1 MQKKNRIFMRV
12 VAMLLCVVMATTC
25 LVSTIFARYVTRDK
39 ASIDGV
45 KLKKWGITI
54 DTGSHAKR
62 TYTDESGNTVVATKE
77 TIGSANAIA
86 PGMRGSLAWFHVFG
100 SPEVKYKINFDGN
113 ISIGDGYDDA
123 VVNSNEEP
131 LAYFPIVL
139 YLVAYDVTYE
149 GDEMKLNRTTST
161 NAKGSV
167 MDFAQSHLR
176 KEGDVRNTLASTEAS
191 DSGNVLS
198 WQPVSSIEDTFN
210 GYNTI
215 YDYMSLDNCF
225 DQFDLSG
232 STDRVYALEWCW
244 PYNHDASYPR
254 SDEPNF
260 KQGRYLYS
268 EYDTQL
274 GEKMRERKG
283 TDDFDITLEMS
294 VTVEQSNETFI
305 DEDVVDRVHLGSFP
319 QSLVQDTT
327 LEAELDKKAEGL
339 TWSEKNYT
347 SNRAPHYRFVD
358 VEHGGDKY
366 RGFKYYSDD
375 PDPNNKPPNLILYCW
390 FKYEPIS
397 WIVLEDEEE
406 DGKAFLFSEFML
418 DKRLYQDVSRDTT
431 LWDTGSG
438 EFKEKVGFPENTYL
452 NNWEY
457 STIRK
462 WLNETF
468 YQTAFNEP
476 QRSMLLVTEV
486 DNSAATTNNSS
497 NNSFARE
504 NTEDKIFFLSY
515 KEMTEQY
522 SELKGIILKDNVTTD
537 YSFYVFSGNKS
548 SLSFTR
554 SPNSTRGDGVSL
566 IGYYDTGT
574 STWFGADKNYDV
586 NDARGVR
593 PVMWVELYN

>member
-12 VAMLLCVVMATTC
+12 VAMLLCIVIITTC
-25 LVSTIFARYVTRDK
+25 LVSSIFARYVARDS

-54 DTGSHAKR
+54 ETGSHAKR

-139 YLVAYDVTYE
+139 YLVAYDVTYD
-149 GDEMKLNRTTST
+149 GDEMILNRTTST
-161 NAKGSV
+161 NAKGKV

-198 WQPVSSIEDTFN
+198 WSSVSVIQDTFN
-210 GYNTI
+210 GYRAKYN
-215 YDYMSLDNCF
+215 YMSLDNCF

-254 SDEPNF
+254 SDESNF

-294 VTVEQSNETFI
+294 VTVEQSNETYI
-305 DEDVVDRVHLGSFP
+305 DENVVDRVHLGSYP
-319 QSLVQDTT
+319 QSLVENDT
-327 LEAELDKKAEGL
+327 LKAELTEKAEGL
-339 TWSEKNYT
+339 TWT
-347 SNRAPHYRFVD
+347 SYKLSDSDGHVRFVD
-358 VEHGGDKY
+358 VEGADGNKY
-366 RGFKYYSDD
+366 RVAKTISHLDD
-375 PDPNNKPPNLILYCW
+375 ETVTGTYC
-390 FKYEPIS
+390 FKYEPIE

-406 DGKAFLFSEFML
+406 DGKAFLFAEKAL
-418 DKRLYQDVSRDTT
+418 DKRKFQEATYDSNGKITGQD
-431 LWDTGSG
+431 
-438 EFKEKVGFPENTYL
+438 FYA
-452 NNWEY
+452 NNWEH
-457 STIRK
+457 STIRT

-468 YQTAFNEP
+468 CQTAFNNA

-486 DNSAATTNNSS
+486 DNSAETTQFSPNKYATGNPTY
-497 NNSFARE
+497 
-504 NTEDKIFFLSY
+504 DKIFLLSY
-515 KEMTEQY
+515 QEFVGTGSNKYGDKLQTLIMSTGSNFTTY
-522 SELKGIILKDNVTTD
+522 SNTLVPQSV
-537 YSFYVFSGNKS
+537 YSI
-548 SLSFTR
+548 TR
-554 SPNSTRGDGVSL
+554 SPENPNNVGYRVQGVKWYNPTLSPPKW
-566 IGYYDTGT
+566 IKSHISSNT
-574 STWFGADKNYDV
+574 A
-586 NDARGVR
+586 AGVR
-593 PVMWVELYN
+593 PAMQVELYN